1 MSTLE
6 MADLTIE
13 FGGIKALNRV
23 SLKVEENQLL
33 GLIGPNGAGK
43 TTILNII
50 SGIYKPSSGDIIL
63 DGRNIIGI
71 ESHKIAEM
79 GVARTFQNIE
89 LFKKMSVI
97 DNLMLG
103 RHQFLSSGIWAGSF
117 FVGKCLKEETT
128 NRDRVEEII
137 EFLEIES
144 YRKRMVGM
152 LPYGVQKSV
161 ELGRALSMDP
171 KVLLLDEPCAGMN
184 TEETEDMAR
193 FILDIKEEMGM
204 SIMMIEHNMEVVMD
218 LADKISVVNFGVKI
232 AEGSPKEIRS
242 DPKVITAYLGEG

>member
-1 MSTLE
+1 MATLE
-6 MADLTIE
+6 IDNLTIN

-23 SLKVEENQLL
+23 SLRVEKNQLL

-43 TTILNII
+43 TTILNIV
-50 SGIYKPSSGDIIL
+50 SGIYKPSSGDILL
-63 DGRNIIGI
+63 DSRNIVGMQP
-71 ESHKIAEM
+71 HKIAEM

-89 LFKKMSVI
+89 LFKKMTVI

-103 RHQFLSSGIWAGSF
+103 RHQFLSSGVLAGSL
-117 FVGKCLKEETT
+117 FVGKCLKEETR

-144 YRKRMVGM
+144 FRKKVVGM
-152 LPYGVQKSV
+152 LPYGVQKRV
-161 ELGRALSMDP
+161 ELGRALCMDA

-204 SIMMIEHNMEVVMD
+204 SILMIEHNMEVVMD
-218 LADKISVVNFGVKI
+218 IADRLCVINFGLKI
-232 AEGSPKEIRS
+232 AEGSPKEIQN
-242 DPKVITAYLGEG
+242 DPRVITAYLGEG